1 MILKKRNLAVSIA
14 AVLCSFSLIISTSP
28 LHARAFAIK
37 RKVSTGIDI
46 MRNTDST
53 SLLKMTNIWDEADL
67 DTSNLKISL
76 KKITVEPAVEGKT
89 KSEKTVL
96 TDRDYDALCRIV
108 QAEAGHEDYKGKV
121 LVANVVLNRYK
132 SSIFP
137 NTVYDVVT
145 QTHYGSNGLVYQ
157 FSPAKPGC
165 SFWYVSPSEETIK
178 AVNKALNGT
187 DYSQGALYFVARDK
201 ADPGNVSWFDRN
213 LTKLFKHG
221 NHEFFA

>member
-1 MILKKRNLAVSIA
+1 MILKKRNLVLSIA
-14 AVLCSFSLIISTSP
+14 AVLCSFSLIISSNP
-28 LHARAFAIK
+28 LHARAYSSIK
-37 RKVSTGIDI
+37 KKSAGVSI
-46 MRNTDST
+46 MRSINKLDDLESND
-53 SLLKMTNIWDEADL
+53 LWDEMDL
-67 DTSNLKISL
+67 ELSNLNVKL
-76 KKITVEPAVEGKT
+76 KKITVEPVKEGKT
-89 KSEKTVL
+89 ESEGIVL
-96 TDRDYDALCRIV
+96 SDRDYDALCRIV

-157 FSPAKPGC
+157 FSPARPGC

-178 AVNKALNGT
+178 AVTKALNGT
-187 DYSQGALYFVARDK
+187 DYSEGALYFVARDK
-201 ADPGNVSWFDRN
+201 ADPSNVSWFDRN

-221 NHEFFA
+221 NHEFYV